1 MNIAARIVKR
11 FLKPLCH
18 PFLMLTRWSAR
29 SAKAGMLQN
38 SSPPLQAVCPAVQVV
53 EHRQGPFP
61 AVHPN
66 PAFPEPDIPGAG
78 LAPFI

>member
-11 FLKPLCH
+11 FLKPLSH

-29 SAKAGMLQN
+29 SVKARMLRS

-53 EHRQGPFP
+53 PRQEHFP
-61 AVHPN
+61 AVLLN
-66 PAFPEPDIPGAG
+66 QVFPELDFLGAG